1 MDRRE
6 RPPAAAGRHGD
17 WPRRTAPLGPGHG
30 AARSAAARRDRGEG
44 PPAAARSRP
53 DPQRIALDAL
63 RRPLRLVV
71 GAEGQDAA
79 LDGGE
84 AIPAQAPAPG
94 HLGDAAARGDGR
106 PRPAPPRRQGGH
118 SRPQVPERP
127 ARLPV
132 QHLRGGAEDRWTVG
146 GAPEPHRGGR
156 AVQGGSETEEDPHA
170 LGVGAGARGGPA
182 GMAGPGGDRPLRRDA
197 RGGDLRDAQ
206 GGRGSRGRHHHGEP
220 VLGCAAHEGRQGA
233 TGAHR
238 RSAPAAP
245 HEGAARGARPARV
258 PEGRRHHAL
267 AQAATQPD
275 APGRHRPRRPH
286 RGLRAPLP
294 GRALRLEGAAA
305 LRGAPGGVPELRQAI
320 TLGEAR
326 PAARPLPRH
335 PPLRRHGGGAER
347 GHGSRA
353 EVPPPLGRA
362 PHHPHLRP
370 PGRRGRP
377 GGAVPVV
384 HHRPGDGPDCWRT
397 ARGVGGGRKREA
409 AQRTELPTTRR
420 KSPSRLHDSGSD
432 PLRTRARRARSAAS
446 ARTRCSSAA

>member
-1 MDRRE
+1 
-6 RPPAAAGRHGD
+6 
-17 WPRRTAPLGPGHG
+17 
-30 AARSAAARRDRGEG
+30 
-44 PPAAARSRP
+44 
-53 DPQRIALDAL
+53 
-63 RRPLRLVV
+63 
-71 GAEGQDAA
+71 
-79 LDGGE
+79 
-84 AIPAQAPAPG
+84 
-94 HLGDAAARGDGR
+94 
-106 PRPAPPRRQGGH
+106 
-118 SRPQVPERP
+118 
-127 ARLPV
+127 
-132 QHLRGGAEDRWTVG
+132 VG

-156 AVQGGSETEEDPHA
+156 AGQGGSEAKEDPRA

-182 GMAGPGGDRPLRRDA
+182 GMAGPGGDRPLRGDA
-197 RGGDLRDAQ
+197 RGGDLRPAE
-206 GGRGSRGRHHHGEP
+206 GGRGPRGWRHHGEP
-220 VLGCAAHEGRQGA
+220 VLGRAAHEGRQGA

-258 PEGRRHHAL
+258 PADRRDHAF

-286 RGLRAPLP
+286 RGLRASLP
-294 GRALRLEGAAA
+294 GRALRLEGTAA
-305 LRGAPGGVPELRQAI
+305 LPGPPGGVPELRQAI

-353 EVPPPLGRA
+353 EVPPPFGRA

-384 HHRPGDGPDCWRT
+384 HHRPGAGPDCWRT
-397 ARGVGGGRKREA
+397 ARGVGGERKREA
-409 AQRTELPTTRR
+409 AHRR
-420 KSPSRLHDSGSD
+420 NC
-432 PLRTRARRARSAAS
+432 RRRAAS
-446 ARTRCSSAA
+446 ARRV